1 MPHKRPGCDVELDL
15 YFLQSDDNGK
25 RSPAFDGYRP
35 QFFFAYEHWAVEFM
49 FPDSASA
56 LPGQR
61 VRATAR
67 FASPELL
74 AGRLTVGAP
83 FLVRE
88 GAQIVA
94 YGSVSRIADLASTV
108 PLSSSSAT

>member
-1 MPHKRPGCDVELDL
+1 MPHNRPGCDVEVDL
-15 YFLQSDDNGK
+15 YFLQSDDNG
-25 RSPAFDGYRP
+25 RQHPAFDGYRP

-49 FPDSASA
+49 FPDSPSA

-67 FASPELL
+67 FASPEVL

-88 GAQIVA
+88 GAKIVA
-94 YGSVSRIADLASTV
+94 YGSVSRIADLASIA
-108 PLSSSSAT
+108 PQSSPSSM